1 MTSNFSK
8 TPRLNPKK
16 KLKVVGEDNDILEFT
31 MVDGVKIETVNS
43 YLLRGGT
50 IEVYAYGTRELI
62 EIKGGQVQV
71 NQKKAA

>member
-1 MTSNFSK
+1 MTSNFTKTSK
-8 TPRLNPKK
+8 SNPKA
-16 KLKVVGEDNDILEFT
+16 KLKVVRVDNDILEFT

-50 IEVYAYGTRELI
+50 IEVYADGTRELI